1 VGVAERLP
9 ICDRSVDAAMTIFSV
24 HHWSDIASGV
34 TEMLRVS
41 RNSVVFV
48 TVDPEAMR
56 AHWMVSEYA
65 PEILDWHASLF
76 PSISLL
82 LQQVPGATSTPW
94 LVPTDCTDAFF
105 LALWSRPE
113 LYLRPEVRAATSVWH
128 QLPEATVDAALA
140 ALADDLETGRW
151 DERHGELRTRPVLDV
166 GVRIVRADVGT
177 SPVVA

>member
-1 VGVAERLP
+1 
-9 ICDRSVDAAMTIFSV
+9 
-24 HHWSDIASGV
+24 
-34 TEMLRVS
+34 MLRVS
-41 RNSVVFV
+41 RKRVVFV
-48 TVDPEAMR
+48 TVDAEAMP

-65 PEILDWHASLF
+65 PEILDWHASVF

-94 LVPTDCTDAFF
+94 LVPTDCSDAFF

-128 QLPEATVDAALA
+128 QLPEATADAALA

-166 GVRIVRADVGT
+166 GVRIVRADVGHFT
-177 SPVVA
+177 GLTES